1 MEEVFAND
9 EGEAEDWPIESPND
23 DYNLDDDSALAK
35 ALAESMHDQQQQP
48 GASSQAN
55 Q

>member
-1 MEEVFAND
+1 MEEVYAHD
-9 EGEAEDWPIESPND
+9 EGEAEEWPIESPND

-35 ALAESMHDQQQQP
+35 ALAESMHDQHQP

-55 Q
+55 QQ

>member
-1 MEEVFAND
+1 MEEVYAHD
-9 EGEAEDWPIESPND
+9 EEEAEDWPIETPND

-35 ALAESMHDQQQQP
+35 ALAESMNDQQQP
-48 GASSQAN
+48 GATSQAN